1 VSAKSRSGSDLRS
14 REPDVRI
21 RLTPDEV
28 TKLDTCVHA
37 AGLKG
42 QRARGDWLRRQIG
55 AAPAPDVE
63 RAIHRRV
70 PLSGGQAVL
79 AELGKAGVNLQKLV
93 RVLERIPDRD
103 LPPADLARIR
113 ADVPRMVA
121 EAICKIET
129 AVDGVTLRLDQLAE
143 RTRG

>member
-1 VSAKSRSGSDLRS
+1 MSAKARSGSDHRA
-14 REPDVRI
+14 REIDVRI
-21 RLTPDEV
+21 RLTADEV
-28 TKLDTCVHA
+28 TKLDTCVQA

-55 AAPAPDVE
+55 AAPAPEVE

-93 RVLERIPDRD
+93 RVLQRIPDYD
-103 LPPADLARIR
+103 LLPDDLARIR
-113 ADVPRMVA
+113 GDLPRLVTQ
-121 EAICKIET
+121 AISKIET
-129 AVDGVTLRLDQLAE
+129 AVDAVTLRLDQLAE